1 MTTLLILMF
10 IIVFSY
16 LAVVLKTEKDT
27 TAYDGTN
34 SEYFDTDGDHY
45 YYDHTKIRL
54 KNQEEE

>member
-1 MTTLLILMF
+1 MF

-27 TAYDGTN
+27 TASDGTN